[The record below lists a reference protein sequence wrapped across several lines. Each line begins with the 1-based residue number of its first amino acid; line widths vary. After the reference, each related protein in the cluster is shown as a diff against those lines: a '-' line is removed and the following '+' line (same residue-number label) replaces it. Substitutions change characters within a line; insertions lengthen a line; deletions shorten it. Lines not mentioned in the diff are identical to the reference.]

1 VETIPHLNHDQ
12 LVYLALHL
20 AFETKLN
27 DKKVWRCLEEAAL
40 VNLHLYSV
48 TEMCQ
53 LEWATTQLKP
63 KQVTSRINTMLL
75 AAVLEK
81 LHECNADELMHIMQG
96 FRGKQNKGLYRKL
109 RTLLIDGKQSLG
121 LKGGKMIDLLYMFA
135 TFRPKDFGVY
145 RVYAAEELDEMLAH
159 YEHELNEFL
168 EGADAD

>member
-1 VETIPHLNHDQ
+1 
-12 LVYLALHL
+12 
-20 AFETKLN
+20 
-27 DKKVWRCLEEAAL
+27 
-40 VNLHLYSV
+40 
-48 TEMCQ
+48 MCQ

-96 FRGKQNKGLYRKL
+96 FRGKQNKNLYQKL
-109 RTLLIDGKQSLG
+109 RKLLIDGKKSLD
-121 LKGGKMIDLLYMFA
+121 LKGDKMIDLLYMFA

-145 RVYAAEELDEMLAH
+145 RIYASEELDEMLAH